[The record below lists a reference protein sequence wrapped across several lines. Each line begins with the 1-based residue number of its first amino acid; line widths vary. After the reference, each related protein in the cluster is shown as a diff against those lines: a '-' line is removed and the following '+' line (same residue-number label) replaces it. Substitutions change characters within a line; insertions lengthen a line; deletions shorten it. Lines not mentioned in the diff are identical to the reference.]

1 MQKIYQIL
9 LMTFQMI
16 KKCKYNKNR
25 LVEKLIYFLFV
36 LIDNQLFLGYNKI
49 DKNYGGGFM
58 KLDLKLKK
66 LKRSIY
72 YFNISEF
79 SFGFYLVLFTFIA
92 MTLINILLEMLQVD
106 YVVR

>member
-1 MQKIYQIL
+1 
-9 LMTFQMI
+9 
-16 KKCKYNKNR
+16 
-25 LVEKLIYFLFV
+25 
-36 LIDNQLFLGYNKI
+36 
-49 DKNYGGGFM
+49 M

-92 MTLINILLEMLQVD
+92 MTLINILLEML
-106 YVVR
+106 